1 MLGKILSFIVGL
13 VVTVIFGLTFIG
25 AMFST
30 WEDGRAEKKAELYK
44 VQHIMNDYEI
54 NARQPKGSYIPCP
67 MCPEGSPFFYKD
79 KSNFCSPQ
87 HEKEYWEMVEAW
99 KTIQGVRRTSKY

>member
-1 MLGKILSFIVGL
+1 MSFIVGL

-30 WEDGRAEKKAELYK
+30 WVDGRAEKKAELYK
-44 VQHIMNDYEI
+44 VEHIMNEYEI

-67 MCPEGSPFFYKD
+67 MCPEGRPFFYKD
-79 KSNFCSPQ
+79 QSDFCGPQ
-87 HEKEYWEMVEAW
+87 HEREYWEMVEAW

>member
-1 MLGKILSFIVGL
+1 MSFIAGL

-30 WEDGRAEKKAELYK
+30 WVDGRAEKKAELYK
-44 VQHIMNDYEI
+44 VQHIMNEYEMNVREPAGVLVRCPI
-54 NARQPKGSYIPCP
+54 CEKDFIKG
-67 MCPEGSPFFYKD
+67 
-79 KSNFCSPQ
+79 KSDFCGPQ
-87 HEKEYWEMVEAW
+87 HEREYWEMVEAW